1 VNSTRSRASTL
12 AFAVGMGSLAMGALA
27 VLVDCSVD
35 NGGQG
40 SVGDAGNDATNAM
53 DAANA
58 ADATNPTDTKNTTDA
73 TDVTMTAD
81 TTTDEGAPD
90 VAVTDAR
97 EAASESGSCLRCN
110 GTCID
115 ASDCTSCSAAPVMCG
130 PTSTCVASCLQC
142 NDGGAGSQC
151 DCADG
156 GVSACHS
163 DTQVCAVLGLS
174 YRCFECD
181 EMTAAPI
188 DGRPCRNGRICNV
201 AAHTCQ

>member
-1 VNSTRSRASTL
+1 
-12 AFAVGMGSLAMGALA
+12 MGALA

-35 NGGQG
+35 NGGQA
-40 SVGDAGNDATNAM
+40 SVGDAGNDATKAM
-53 DAANA
+53 DAAGA

-81 TTTDEGAPD
+81 TTTDEGVPDVPD

-115 ASDCTSCSAAPVMCG
+115 ASDCTSCSAAPVVCG

-163 DTQVCAVLGLS
+163 DTQVCAVIGLR
-174 YRCFECD
+174 YYCFECG
-181 EMTAAPI
+181 EMTPAPI
-188 DGRPCRNGRICNV
+188 DGRPCRNGRSCNV